1 MAEEAVETRTIPILD
16 RKVEVRQLNDA
27 QIMLLGREAARLS
40 RGGQEGRDA
49 VLSAARIL
57 DLLEQTLVQQEDRDW
72 LVQQMT
78 EGAVEMKDLLP
89 TLSAFSEEA
98 PKTGP
103 VRRGRPVR
111 K

>member
-1 MAEEAVETRTIPILD
+1 MAETKEIRTIPILD
-16 RKVEVRQLNDA
+16 REVEVQQLNDA

-40 RGGQEGRDA
+40 RGSQEGRDA

-72 LVQQMT
+72 LVEQMT
-78 EGAVEMKDLLP
+78 QGKVEMTDLLP
-89 TLSAFSEEA
+89 TLTAFAGEA

-103 VRRGRPVR
+103 VRRARPVR
-111 K
+111 KQ